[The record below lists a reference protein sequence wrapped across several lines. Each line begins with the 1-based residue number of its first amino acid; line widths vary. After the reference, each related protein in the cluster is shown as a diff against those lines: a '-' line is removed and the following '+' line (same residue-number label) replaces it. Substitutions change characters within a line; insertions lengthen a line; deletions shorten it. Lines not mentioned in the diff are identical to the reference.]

1 MNKILETLE
10 AEREELAD
18 WRHDFHMHPELG
30 LEETRTAGIVAQKLR
45 SWGIEVTEHVGVT
58 GVVGVINGDL
68 GPGRS
73 IGLRCDMDALPITEC
88 SSQSWKSTVKGKMH
102 ACGHDGHTTMLLAA
116 ARYLSQHR
124 NFRCRKLRSGTM
136 RPFAV
141 KLDREKVRPCH
152 SSAALH
158 GESTGL
164 NIRPVVHPI
173 DLIHGEAF
181 KKTVFNHGQGAA
193 RTFFGRLSA

>member
-124 NFRCRKLRSGTM
+124 NFRGRVVLVFPPAEEGTGG
-136 RPFAV
+136 
-141 KLDREKVRPCH
+141 
-152 SSAALH
+152 ALL
-158 GESTGL
+158 S
-164 NIRPVVHPI
+164 PV
-173 DLIHGEAF
+173 
-181 KKTVFNHGQGAA
+181 
-193 RTFFGRLSA
+193 LSP

>member
-30 LEETRTAGIVAQKLR
+30 LEETRTAGIVAQKLC

-102 ACGHDGHTTMLLAA
+102 ACGHDCHTAMLLGAA
-116 ARYLSQHR
+116 KILSANRDKIHGTVKLIFQMAEEIG
-124 NFRCRKLRSGTM
+124 RKSEEYVKRGALEGVDAIFGMHIWATMPTGTPACCM
-136 RPFAV
+136 ASPFASRV
-141 KLDREKVRPCH
+141 ICV
-152 SSAALH
+152 
-158 GESTGL
+158 GL
-164 NIRPVVHPI
+164 SDP
-173 DLIHGEAF
+173 
-181 KKTVFNHGQGAA
+181 A
-193 RTFFGRLSA
+193 R

>member
-124 NFRCRKLRSGTM
+124 NFRGRVVLVFQPDTPLLHLKSAAGSLITRISSKAPSRCSSS
-136 RPFAV
+136 RP
-141 KLDREKVRPCH
+141 KKVR
-152 SSAALH
+152 AA
-158 GESTGL
+158 
-164 NIRPVVHPI
+164 PWP
-173 DLIHGEAF
+173 
-181 KKTVFNHGQGAA
+181 
-193 RTFFGRLSA
+193 